1 MSIDGRHLKNA
12 PINNVA
18 KSQPLLSTSEKTPKM
33 SVKVFFWPESFTYR
47 WLWIVSIFQHRPS
60 LSLINEVILFQERL
74 RISINRWVVMFFIGF
89 ITGSI
94 AFIID
99 TLIILLAGLKY
110 TVIKKCILASTYHYY
125 LAYLPMYKSMQ
136 CVSRPPI
143 LEPKKIVFLI
153 SG

>member
-1 MSIDGRHLKNA
+1 
-12 PINNVA
+12 
-18 KSQPLLSTSEKTPKM
+18 
-33 SVKVFFWPESFTYR
+33 
-47 WLWIVSIFQHRPS
+47 
-60 LSLINEVILFQERL
+60 
-74 RISINRWVVMFFIGF
+74 MFFIGF

-143 LEPKKIVFLI
+143 LEPKKNSFISNPNPKPLFLGKNFLEKLIFYLRIFFQVHYGYTKKDCPELFLMSVFDYVYVKGDFFDWYLGCKRSTYTRVNTVVLI
-153 SG
+153 I